1 MCPHILTHVTA
12 HGDCM
17 DIVRESALK
26 LKSWRKLQ
34 QQKRIQRESLLGLGL
49 LMLLDVDA
57 EEAILQSMDE
67 DDVMDVLLSGFLH
80 GR

>member
-1 MCPHILTHVTA
+1 MLYLV
-12 HGDCM
+12 
-17 DIVRESALK
+17 LK
-26 LKSWRKLQ
+26 
-34 QQKRIQRESLLGLGL
+34 QQKRIHCESLLGLGL

-57 EEAILQSMDE
+57 EEAILQSVDE